1 MPLPKGPALGRC
13 VPPAAASFSNSR
25 LPATPSP
32 TPIPSADASMLFLNG
47 ELTPTL
53 DAPPARNRPGVPG
66 ASVCEDEDA
75 CAESVPAAEVLD
87 EESVDDCESWE
98 RG

>member
-1 MPLPKGPALGRC
+1 
-13 VPPAAASFSNSR
+13 
-25 LPATPSP
+25 
-32 TPIPSADASMLFLNG
+32 MLFLNG

-75 CAESVPAAEVLD
+75 CAESVPVVADALD
-87 EESVDDCESWE
+87 EDSVDDCESWE
-98 RG
+98 SG

>member
-1 MPLPKGPALGRC
+1 
-13 VPPAAASFSNSR
+13 
-25 LPATPSP
+25 
-32 TPIPSADASMLFLNG
+32 MLFLNG

-75 CAESVPAAEVLD
+75 CAESVPDALD

-98 RG
+98 SG

>member
-1 MPLPKGPALGRC
+1 
-13 VPPAAASFSNSR
+13 
-25 LPATPSP
+25 
-32 TPIPSADASMLFLNG
+32 MLFLNG

-75 CAESVPAAEVLD
+75 CAESVPVADVDALD
-87 EESVDDCESWE
+87 EDSVDDCESWE
-98 RG
+98 SGWPEGRTTTAGLGETLM